1 MAPEDQWILG
11 NGDVLEPILVRL
23 GDLVQLEDV
32 DMRRLVA
39 LETSVDEPPT
49 LMFDDIVTDPKK
61 EPKVLW
67 DGDVIDVYGR
77 FFRLKLEKGDF
88 VFESFEWEIT
98 T

>member
-49 LMFDDIVTDPKK
+49 LMFDDLSLIH
-61 EPKVLW
+61 
-67 DGDVIDVYGR
+67 I
-77 FFRLKLEKGDF
+77 
-88 VFESFEWEIT
+88 
-98 T
+98 